1 MNNSYTGYQYFNL
14 TEQELA
20 KFYADKNFLLNK
32 LQENE
37 YGILKLNGNIT
48 INKIIILIQSIF
60 RQLIQNLEAKL
71 NLVILSKNQQQIC
84 YMTKTQQ

>member
-37 YGILKLNGNIT
+37 YGILKFNGNIVEKVKKQT
-48 INKIIILIQSIF
+48 NYIKFLDS
-60 RQLIQNLEAKL
+60 
-71 NLVILSKNQQQIC
+71 
-84 YMTKTQQ
+84 